1 MKIKTP
7 VLALLF
13 AVAVQYAAAV
23 WYVSNI
29 ENSAKHNQQQITDL
43 QAEIQLLESDA
54 ATADTHRLENTVDHI
69 NTQFQLQYLRDKHKE
84 LERAYSDS
92 ISQILQ
98 LDQTVQVLEN
108 RIQNLKR
115 WDHKHVDNTWIISSE
130 YNRKDGL
137 WLQS

>member
-29 ENSAKHNQQQITDL
+29 ENTVKHNQQQITDL
-43 QAEIQLLESDA
+43 QTEIQLLESA
-54 ATADTHRLENTVDHI
+54 SATADTHRLENTVDHI

-84 LERAYSDS
+84 LERAY
-92 ISQILQ
+92 
-98 LDQTVQVLEN
+98 
-108 RIQNLKR
+108 
-115 WDHKHVDNTWIISSE
+115 
-130 YNRKDGL
+130 
-137 WLQS
+137 